1 MKIRVGKKQLILL
14 FGISAFLLNYVLRS
28 SFIHVTGISLPGQW
42 GALNLLAIIALLL
55 IIVLFARGFKLNKRS
70 IRPLYFMA
78 IFLYTALV
86 AYSNEKNGNEIGK
99 WVLYGSIIPGVCMCG
114 FKYDTVDFKDLF
126 KKFLKITNVAFY
138 IIFAIGIM
146 DYFLGGIVNN
156 FLAERLSDEGWAA
169 MIRGEN
175 ATYGFR
181 MCTIIGA
188 PLMNAFY
195 ALVMMGLN
203 AVYKRTTGKSV
214 FNLYVTYI
222 IGMLTIFL
230 TGSRTALL
238 LGVVLIAFCELK
250 GKWAMGKIFL
260 LVMAFAV
267 IINTQLFQETV
278 GARMKLGFMNET
290 DARYS
295 LWLSFVNHKYGS
307 LNMFSGGGYN
317 YSRELTATV
326 FSKTMNFEYPVLMF
340 LFDYG
345 IIATILYYVI
355 FFIYPIIRLVK
366 KEQFFMIFA
375 YSILFAFLQ
384 TCNIAAQF
392 YDFNLQLGFII
403 LILTEFADQI
413 EKKDSYIEKR
423 SKG

>member
-1 MKIRVGKKQLILL
+1 MKIIVGKKQLILL
-14 FGISAFLLNYVLRS
+14 FGVSAFLLNYVVRS
-28 SFIHVTGISLPGQW
+28 SFTHVTGISLPGLW
-42 GALNLLAIIALLL
+42 GALNLPAIIAVLL
-55 IIVLFARGFKLNKRS
+55 IIVLFTHRYKLNKKNVR
-70 IRPLYFMA
+70 LFYFLVL
-78 IFLYTALV
+78 FLYIALV
-86 AYSNEKNGNEIGK
+86 TYSNEKNGNEIGK
-99 WVLYGSIIPGVCMCG
+99 WVLYGSIIPGVFMCG
-114 FKYDTVDFKDLF
+114 FKYDTVNFKDLF
-126 KKFLKITNVAFY
+126 NKFLKIMNVAFY
-138 IIFAIGIM
+138 TIFAIGIM

-203 AVYKRTTGKSV
+203 AVYKRTTGKAV

-250 GKWAMGKIFL
+250 EKWAMGKIFL

-267 IINTQLFQETV
+267 LINTQLFQETV

-295 LWLSFVNHKYGS
+295 LWLSFVNHKYGR

-317 YSRELTATV
+317 YSRELTATAL
-326 FSKTMNFEYPVLMF
+326 SKTMNFEYPVLMF

-355 FFIYPIIRLVK
+355 FLIYPIIRLVK
-366 KEQFFMIFA
+366 RKQFFMIFS
-375 YSILFAFLQ
+375 YCILFVFLQ
-384 TCNIAAQF
+384 TCNITAQF

-403 LILTEFADQI
+403 LIFTEFADQI
-413 EKKDSYIEKR
+413 EKNGSYIEKGY
-423 SKG
+423 K